1 MNEIKGIERAVQVE
15 VPRPRFL
22 LLAFTDINGS
32 LKGMEI
38 PMERYEEAVE
48 DGVSFDG
55 SSIPGFEGIEDS
67 DLIFK
72 ADPSTYAEIP
82 WEGIGRVYGYI
93 YKGDEPYQA
102 DPRGF

>member
-48 DGVSFDG
+48 DGG
-55 SSIPGFEGIEDS
+55 Y
-67 DLIFK
+67 
-72 ADPSTYAEIP
+72 PST
-82 WEGIGRVYGYI
+82 V
-93 YKGDEPYQA
+93 
-102 DPRGF
+102 PRYLDSKE